1 METSTSPQPIDPI
14 ELHRRLQGKLAV
26 NSKMPLT
33 PETLAALYTPGVGLV
48 SRRIADQ
55 PAAAATL
62 TIKGRS
68 VAVVSDGSA
77 VLGLGNIGPLG
88 ALPVMEGKAILF
100 KELGGLDAWPIV
112 LGTQNVD
119 EIVAAVIA
127 IAPTFGAINLEDIS
141 APRCYEVEERLQAAL
156 DIPVMHDDQHATA
169 IVALAG
175 LINAAKV
182 VGKDLKSCRIVVVGA
197 GAAGSG
203 LFRLLLDYGV
213 TDVVLTDSKGIVEPS
228 RTNLDDYKKRWAEMG
243 NPRGLKGGVAEAIAG
258 ADIVVGVTVPGAFTA
273 DHIKTMAQQPVVFA
287 LANPTPEIM
296 PAEAASAGARVVATG
311 RSDFANQINNVL
323 VFPGLFK
330 GLLSTGAPTV
340 TPAMKLEAAKALA
353 SLVPAPTPDLII
365 PSALDPRVAQNVAD
379 AVAIAFSATAAAAK
393 PNDIPEP
400 TPPRRQ

>member
-1 METSTSPQPIDPI
+1 MTKPTTPALDPI

-26 NSKMPLT
+26 VSKTKLT
-33 PETLAALYTPGVGLV
+33 PETLAALYTPGVGEV
-48 SRRIADQ
+48 CREIADH
-55 PAAAATL
+55 PDMATTL
-62 TIKGRS
+62 TLKGRS

-100 KELGGLDAWPIV
+100 KDLGGLDAWPIV
-112 LGTQNVD
+112 LSTQNVD
-119 EIVAAVIA
+119 EIVAAVTA

-141 APRCYEVEERLQAAL
+141 APRCYEVEERLQEAL

-182 VGKDLKSCRIVVVGA
+182 VAKDLRACRVVVVGA

-203 LFRLLLDYGV
+203 LFRLLVDYGV
-213 TDVVLTDSKGIVEPS
+213 TDVVLTDSKGIVEPT
-228 RTNLDDYKKRWAEMG
+228 RTNLDAYKQRWAQLG
-243 NPRGLKGGVAEAIAG
+243 NPRHLTGDVGVALAG

-273 DHIKTMAQQPVVFA
+273 AHIKTMASQPIVFA

-296 PAEAASAGARVVATG
+296 PDAAIAAGAAVVATG
-311 RSDFANQINNVL
+311 RSDYANQINNVL

-330 GLLSTGAPTV
+330 GLLAHNAPAV
-340 TPAMKLEAAKALA
+340 TTAIKLACAAALA
-353 SLVPAPTPDLII
+353 DLIPQPTANQII
-365 PSALDPRVAQNVAD
+365 PSALDPRVAPTV
-379 AVAIAFSATAAAAK
+379 AAAVGSSL
-393 PNDIPEP
+393 
-400 TPPRRQ
+400 